1 MGKWMLNRGNR
12 ILPFPM
18 TAFWFLARR
27 MLRHGWLLAG
37 SFLLILASSFSLG
50 FGMLG
55 AKPVMDAILGEA
67 KGLDDLA
74 RELNVRLA
82 STSQIPQVFVDWLH
96 VPESVIT
103 QLPTGPFTALV
114 WIMIALGTLT
124 IFGTLATFLQ
134 GYAAQTVV
142 NRTVTSIRQEA
153 FESALR
159 SPLRGLSNM
168 SPADVISR
176 VVNDSMVLA
185 NGLSILL
192 SKAFLQIAKGVAG
205 LSVAL
210 AYNWRVTLIALAVT
224 PVLYQVI
231 RKLGKR
237 IKRASHATLRGQSGL
252 YAVAAES
259 LTAHRVV
266 KVHAAE
272 RFEAGRFR
280 TMNREMLRELNR
292 LRTARALASPL
303 TEMLSVLMLCGMVVV
318 LGGFII
324 NKEIS
329 PAGFVLAIASLA
341 VAGASLKPLTGL
353 INDIQSSAPAAERVL
368 AVLQLQCEPGQPAM
382 RERLPKLSRHQSDIV
397 FEHVTVTHPG
407 NETPAVRDV
416 SLRIRHGA
424 RVAIVGG
431 NGSGK
436 STLLSLLPRLFDPD
450 AGRVLIDGTDIKC
463 VNLRSLREQIGVVT
477 QEVTLFK
484 GTIRSNI
491 VYGLGRH
498 VTDDEIVAACKRAHA
513 HEFITAL
520 AAGYDT
526 NVSEQG
532 SNFSGGQRQRI
543 SIARAILRDPS
554 ILIMDEATSMI
565 DAESEVSIA
574 EAVAEFG
581 TGRTC
586 LIVAHRQVTI
596 QSCDHVVVMEA
607 GRIVDQGSH
616 EELLARSEAYRVIR
630 GAL

>member
-55 AKPVMDAILGEA
+55 AKPVMDGILGEA

-382 RERLPKLSRHQSDIV
+382 RERLPKLS
-397 FEHVTVTHPG
+397 
-407 NETPAVRDV
+407 
-416 SLRIRHGA
+416 
-424 RVAIVGG
+424 
-431 NGSGK
+431 
-436 STLLSLLPRLFDPD
+436 LFDPD